1 MEKKK
6 KLRMPHAYT
15 LIFMLIILVA
25 IMTWIIPSGEFER
38 EVVSTATGER
48 TVAVAGTY
56 HTVEKVLE
64 DGTDLHQGI
73 SAVLQAPAKGIQ
85 AAVEVLAFVFIVGGV
100 FQIMAKTNALNLGIR
115 RVVKKLGKKDILII
129 PILMVLF
136 GLGGSTFGMSDELV
150 PFYLLIMPV
159 MLAMGYDSITT
170 FMVVCIGASMGYA
183 ASTINPFNVLLAQGI
198 AGIQGNPQL
207 VFKMIQW
214 GILMAVVIAFV
225 MIRAM
230 KIKKNPKASV
240 MYEEDIKRR
249 QEMEE
254 LEVDN
259 SEFTIRHK
267 LVLSIFVVG
276 MVIIIAGL
284 IQYGWYMNE
293 LSMCFLGMGLF
304 MGIAGGLSEHEI
316 AEEFVAGVKDIAF
329 VAILIGFCNGILV
342 IAQDGMIIDTIL
354 NGLSNAIAG
363 ANNVVFVGV
372 MYVVQSLLTLLVPSS
387 SGLAALTM
395 PVMSSLCDLHN
406 VNPEASVTV
415 LQYANQFTNMMSPVA
430 GTTVAGLAVCGI
442 SFGKWWKTFWKIFVV
457 ITVIALVFC
466 VISAGL

>member
-1 MEKKK
+1 
-6 KLRMPHAYT
+6 
-15 LIFMLIILVA
+15 
-25 IMTWIIPSGEFER
+25 
-38 EVVSTATGER
+38 
-48 TVAVAGTY
+48 
-56 HTVEKVLE
+56 
-64 DGTDLHQGI
+64 
-73 SAVLQAPAKGIQ
+73 
-85 AAVEVLAFVFIVGGV
+85 
-100 FQIMAKTNALNLGIR
+100 
-115 RVVKKLGKKDILII
+115 
-129 PILMVLF
+129 
-136 GLGGSTFGMSDELV
+136 
-150 PFYLLIMPV
+150 
-159 MLAMGYDSITT
+159 
-170 FMVVCIGASMGYA
+170 
-183 ASTINPFNVLLAQGI
+183 
-198 AGIQGNPQL
+198 
-207 VFKMIQW
+207 
-214 GILMAVVIAFV
+214 
-225 MIRAM
+225 
-230 KIKKNPKASV
+230 

-442 SFGKWWKTFWKIFVV
+442 SFGNGGKLSGKYLW
-457 ITVIALVFC
+457 
-466 VISAGL
+466 

>member
-207 VFKMIQW
+207 VFRMIQW

-259 SEFTIRHK
+259 
-267 LVLSIFVVG
+267 L
-276 MVIIIAGL
+276 
-284 IQYGWYMNE
+284 E
-293 LSMCFLGMGLF
+293 LRFHVF
-304 MGIAGGLSEHEI
+304 QGI
-316 AEEFVAGVKDIAF
+316 
-329 VAILIGFCNGILV
+329 
-342 IAQDGMIIDTIL
+342 
-354 NGLSNAIAG
+354 
-363 ANNVVFVGV
+363 
-372 MYVVQSLLTLLVPSS
+372 
-387 SGLAALTM
+387 
-395 PVMSSLCDLHN
+395 
-406 VNPEASVTV
+406 
-415 LQYANQFTNMMSPVA
+415 
-430 GTTVAGLAVCGI
+430 
-442 SFGKWWKTFWKIFVV
+442 
-457 ITVIALVFC
+457 
-466 VISAGL
+466 